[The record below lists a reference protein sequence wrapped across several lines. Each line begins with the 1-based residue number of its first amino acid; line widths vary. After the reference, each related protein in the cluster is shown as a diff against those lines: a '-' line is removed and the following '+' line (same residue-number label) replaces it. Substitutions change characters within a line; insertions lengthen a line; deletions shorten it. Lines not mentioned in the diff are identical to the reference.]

1 MFTVNLDVLL
11 AVLCKVS
18 TSKLSESQVIAVTVF
33 QLIESAPEAY
43 TRAIDCKYLNLL
55 VEPVWAVVPMDALP
69 VVVSEVIVGV
79 ALKLGDPALAV
90 NTELAAPCA
99 VTCNAP
105 VPLP

>member
-33 QLIESAPEAY
+33 HEMDNAPEAY
-43 TRAIDCKYLNLL
+43 TLAIDCKYLNLFA
-55 VEPVWAVVPMDALP
+55 EPVWAVVPIDALP
-69 VVVSEVIVGV
+69 VVVNEVIVGV
-79 ALKLGDPALAV
+79 ALKLGAPALAV
-90 NTELAAPCA
+90 NIELAAPCD
-99 VTCNAP
+99 VTSKAP